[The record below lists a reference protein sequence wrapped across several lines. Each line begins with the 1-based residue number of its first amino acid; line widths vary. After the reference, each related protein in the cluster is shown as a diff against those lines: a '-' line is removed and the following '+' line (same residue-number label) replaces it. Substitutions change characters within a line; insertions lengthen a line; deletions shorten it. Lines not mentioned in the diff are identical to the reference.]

1 MTSPLDL
8 ARVAAEQI
16 AAVPFSDPS
25 RVRSIAAATAMA
37 IAESLGDA
45 EAIDACAIL
54 DDAVTEWETRLSTV
68 RTGPIRLLRVEDL
81 DDSEVTR

>member
-37 IAESLGDA
+37 IAESLGND
-45 EAIDACAIL
+45 DVNRACAML
-54 DDAVTEWETRLSTV
+54 DEAVTLWETQLASV

-81 DDSEVTR
+81 EDTR